1 MTENLKKF
9 LEAISKNDELA
20 AKVSNMTKD
29 ELIALAEELGID
41 LAEDDFAQKSELD
54 DDELDVV
61 AGGGVCACPFVGGG
75 VGNTNAEK
83 SCFCTAG
90 GGGEISDLAGGGC
103 RCVCVLG
110 GGGKAVDSVPY
121 PEGYNE

>member
-90 GGGEISDLAGGGC
+90 GGC